1 MFCVF
6 CHSGGFM
13 KKLICACAIIIAGGL
28 YLWWGNNSLSV
39 TNHTVRNDAVP
50 ESFDGYRIVQ
60 LSDIHNKDFRGRLSE
75 KVKTL
80 SPDIIVITGDLI
92 DSRRTNLSVSEKLIN
107 ELKTVAPIYYVTGNH
122 ESRIPEYSEL
132 REILE
137 KNGVAV
143 LDGKNIPIE
152 RNGDAIILTGID
164 DATFFGSGT
173 LNEREIIFTQR
184 LKELAK
190 DKGRNFGI
198 LLSHRPELIDIYAEC
213 GFDLAFTGHAHGGP
227 EHFSQYMAMGADLV
241 FSGHAHGGQVRLP
254 FVGGILTPNQGFFPE
269 YDAGEFK
276 KDGLTM
282 IVSRGLGNSV
292 FPFRIFNRPE
302 IIVCE
307 LMR

>member
-1 MFCVF
+1 
-6 CHSGGFM
+6 M

-107 ELKTVAPIYYVTGNH
+107 ELKTIAPIYYVTGNH

-132 REILE
+132 RENLE

-143 LDGKNIPIE
+143 LDGKSIPIE
-152 RNGDAIILTGID
+152 RNGESITLTGID
-164 DATFFGSGT
+164 DATFFGSGM

-190 DKGRNFGI
+190 DKGGNFGI
-198 LLSHRPELIDIYAEC
+198 LLSHRPELIDVYAEC
-213 GFDLAFTGHAHGGP
+213 GFDLAFTGHAHGG
-227 EHFSQYMAMGADLV
+227 QI
-241 FSGHAHGGQVRLP
+241 RLP

-276 KDGLTM
+276 KGGLTM
-282 IVSRGLGNSV
+282 IVSRGVGNSV